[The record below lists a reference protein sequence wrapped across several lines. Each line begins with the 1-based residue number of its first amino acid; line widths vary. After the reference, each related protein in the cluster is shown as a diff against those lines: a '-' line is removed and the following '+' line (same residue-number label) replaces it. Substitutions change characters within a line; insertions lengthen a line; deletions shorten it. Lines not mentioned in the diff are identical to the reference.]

1 MEELSPIGQTGQAVT
16 KSFLRHFRQQAL
28 VFDEHNELSG
38 EHRGDEDS
46 QRDEQRSVLH
56 LAHRVAQPDRGGQQQ
71 RQVRQPQPDTGRD
84 LIPRRRCG

>member
-16 KSFLRHFRQQAL
+16 KSFLGHFGQQAL

-46 QRDEQRSVLH
+46 QRGEQRSVPH
-56 LAHRVAQPDRGGQQQ
+56 PAYRVAQSHRGGQQQ
-71 RQVRQPQPDTGRD
+71 RQVRQPQPDTGCD
-84 LIPRRRCG
+84 LIRAPAR